1 MAALGGWAL
10 LAAGGGGIDPGDGL
24 GGPGP
29 TAAFLGLALGAPL
42 AVAAVALAW
51 GRGALRAPLSL
62 AALGAAAAIAAWS
75 ALSIVWAA
83 GPDLAWID
91 ANRAALSLAALV
103 LGLSLGALLP
113 RAPLWLGLGITAGA
127 FLPVAI
133 ALGVK
138 ILPGALGSDRDLAR
152 LAEPV
157 GYWNALALVAAMAAP
172 GLLWLSG
179 RRGWW
184 SPVAGAG
191 LSLVIVTVLLTYS
204 RGGVLALGMAA
215 GVTVAFLPRRT
226 APLMALAAAVIGAAW
241 PVCVRAVQP
250 APERR
255 PRPGGPARG
264 GRRGPG
270 MATGRGGSPSRPRW
284 PRGSPGPQA
293 GPGSTGC
300 GRAPCCSWAWPC
312 SSWRLGPRPPRPA
325 RAAGRATGCPSSA
338 ARAATPWPTTRGGW

>member
-1 MAALGGWAL
+1 M
-10 LAAGGGGIDPGDGL
+10 
-24 GGPGP
+24 
-29 TAAFLGLALGAPL
+29 
-42 AVAAVALAW
+42 
-51 GRGALRAPLSL
+51 
-62 AALGAAAAIAAWS
+62 
-75 ALSIVWAA
+75 
-83 GPDLAWID
+83 
-91 ANRAALSLAALV
+91 
-103 LGLSLGALLP
+103 
-113 RAPLWLGLGITAGA
+113 
-127 FLPVAI
+127 
-133 ALGVK
+133 
-138 ILPGALGSDRDLAR
+138 
-152 LAEPV
+152 

-241 PVCVRAVQP
+241 PVAYALSNPLLNADRVPVDLREGAGAGLGWRLAVGVALAAAL
-250 APERR
+250 AP
-255 PRPGGPARG
+255 
-264 GRRGPG
+264 
-270 MATGRGGSPSRPRW
+270 
-284 PRGSPGPQA
+284 GSPGPRA